1 MLFGRKDFSPS
12 VNQQILISSEL
23 LLFFLEA
30 SCRGHKPALETLLL
44 NGILW
49 HDEFVVIEACLF
61 FGGRHII
68 IVLDLSVCHSLMRAG
83 FSILLC

>member
-30 SCRGHKPALETLLL
+30 SCRGHKPALKTLLFD
-44 NGILW
+44 GILW
-49 HDEFVVIEACLF
+49 HGEFVVVEACLVF
-61 FGGRHII
+61 RGRHVI
-68 IVLDLSVCHSLMRAG
+68 IVLYLSVCRSLMRDG

>member
-12 VNQQILISSEL
+12 VDLQILISSEL

-30 SCRGHKPALETLLL
+30 ACPGHKPTFETLLFD
-44 NGILW
+44 GILW
-49 HDEFVVIEACLF
+49 HDEFVVVEACLV

-68 IVLDLSVCHSLMRAG
+68 IVLNLSICRSLMRAG